1 MGLFPLLTCLPA
13 VFAVLVNHLHLGVA
27 ESPHKVLGVE
37 LQCSHRAGPGPRGPL
52 VSHDSHHLRIQ
63 HLEIDLCQGLL
74 EAVLCC
80 DAVVKA
86 AVAVLHRADQEPVLG
101 SYDPLV
107 QLDLESKKAE
117 GTF

>member
-1 MGLFPLLTCLPA
+1 M
-13 VFAVLVNHLHLGVA
+13 A

-37 LQCSHRAGPGPRGPL
+37 LQRSHRAGPGPRGPL
-52 VSHDSHHLRIQ
+52 VSHDGHHLRIQ
-63 HLEIDLCQGLL
+63 HFEIDLCQGLL

-80 DAVVKA
+80 DAVVKPP
-86 AVAVLHRADQEPVLG
+86 VAVLHRADEEPVL
-101 SYDPLV
+101 SCYNPLV